1 MRILAD
7 EYCPRSVVEAM
18 CGAGLDVHYA
28 AESDVSSN
36 DKDLLAIAIAEDRV
50 IVTEDFDFGDLVF
63 RDGMQAPGIVI
74 VFLPAQTPEERA
86 GRLLRTLQTP
96 DLTFAGKLTIIG
108 SRRIRKRPLPA
119 T

>member
-1 MRILAD
+1 M
-7 EYCPRSVVEAM
+7 
-18 CGAGLDVHYA
+18 DVRYA
-28 AESDVSSN
+28 AESDTASS
-36 DKDLLAIAIAEDRV
+36 DLALLEIANAERRV

-74 VFLPAQTPEERA
+74 VFLPVQTPEERA

-108 SRRIRKRPLPA
+108 SRRIRQRPLPA